1 MYNHWEII
9 LRKNYCQWS
18 HAQETGSDYS
28 FNYPISFNNNLFAI
42 IGNTCNDD
50 EPSSVWSQ
58 INENQKYQCLIG
70 RGNDFVAGHLGFI
83 FIILL
88 GY

>member
-1 MYNHWEII
+1 MQ
-9 LRKNYCQWS
+9 KVDFQWS
-18 HAQETGSDYS
+18 QGQETGSNYS

-42 IGNTCNDD
+42 IGNTCNDW
-50 EPSSVWSQ
+50 EPSAVWSQ

-70 RGNDFVAGHLGFI
+70 RGDDFVAGNSGFI